1 MKTAFTKSVIEK
13 KEPAVRARVDE
24 RKRIKG
30 ETENSKI
37 RKLVKDGKETEAWKR
52 VVGDLIVGRHLIR
65 DFPCFVLLNLVV
77 LFVNGYLVS
86 TLDFIALGHISCD
99 IFYSPS
105 LFRKKKKERRKKG
118 LNLDAST
125 IRLCV

>member
-1 MKTAFTKSVIEK
+1 M
-13 KEPAVRARVDE
+13 
-24 RKRIKG
+24 
-30 ETENSKI
+30 
-37 RKLVKDGKETEAWKR
+37 KDGKETEAWKR